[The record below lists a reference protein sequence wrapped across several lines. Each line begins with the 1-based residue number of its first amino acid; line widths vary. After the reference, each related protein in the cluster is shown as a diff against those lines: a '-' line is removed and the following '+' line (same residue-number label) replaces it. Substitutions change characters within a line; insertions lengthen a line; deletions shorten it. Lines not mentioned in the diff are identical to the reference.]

1 MSAVIEI
8 IRKIEQVHPEL
19 REVFVMLLEEME
31 RLKDIVTKKEFN
43 ELKAVVQELAEAQK
57 RTEQRVNELAEAQ
70 KRTEQ
75 RVNEL
80 AEAQKRTEQR
90 VNELAEAQKR
100 TEQRVNELAEA
111 QKRTEQRVNEL
122 AEAQKRTEEEIRKL
136 TIGQRHL
143 RELIGGLTHTV
154 GYRLED
160 ESYKA
165 LPRLIKEDFDV
176 EIVGRLKR
184 DFIEI
189 GKDRYIEV
197 NIWGEGRKNSKEYV
211 IIGDAKSQLKKRD
224 IDEFIKR
231 INYIKAFVPKEQI
244 NLIVT
249 YIAPPQIQR
258 YAKEKNIKIY
268 FSYEF

>member
-43 ELKAVVQELAEAQK
+43 ELKAVVQ
-57 RTEQRVNELAEAQ
+57 
-70 KRTEQ
+70 
-75 RVNEL
+75 
-80 AEAQKRTEQR
+80 
-90 VNELAEAQKR
+90 
-100 TEQRVNELAEA
+100 ELAEA

-231 INYIKAFVPKEQI
+231 INYIKMFIKKEQI

-249 YIAPPQIQR
+249 YIAPPRIQR